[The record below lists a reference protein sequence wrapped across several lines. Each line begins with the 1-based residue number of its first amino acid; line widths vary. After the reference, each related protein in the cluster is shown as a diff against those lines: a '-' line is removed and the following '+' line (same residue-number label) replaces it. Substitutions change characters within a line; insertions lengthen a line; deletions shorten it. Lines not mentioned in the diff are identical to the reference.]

1 LAPPSRDLVAN
12 VGVELGQL
20 MFVATFAVAA
30 GLMARMRMV
39 WPRWIE
45 LAPAYAIGSV
55 AMFWVFQ
62 RVAAL

>member
-1 LAPPSRDLVAN
+1 
-12 VGVELGQL
+12 
-20 MFVATFAVAA
+20 MFVAAFAVAA
-30 GLMARMRMV
+30 RLMARMRMV

-55 AMFWVFQ
+55 AMFWVLQ